1 MNKQPPLIIHHSKE
15 EKNNERLWEKANE
28 YSTPTIIRTDTIR
41 TQYQPEIKILKRS
54 PNKPKGPRL
63 PEDNDTQPIKKT
75 LAEREKDYLLARERI
90 FGEKSQ

>member
-1 MNKQPPLIIHHSKE
+1 MGKSIIIFIYIYIYISYI
-15 EKNNERLWEKANE
+15 RNE